1 MPKDMIHF
9 DTAGRTAR
17 HLADTRFA
25 PCLAAEGHG
34 LLLGS
39 VFHDAL
45 FYAAWPGDAP
55 LERLA
60 HALHGAG
67 GEDTYHLVRMLVAHA
82 RREGS
87 PLAVSVLVGVVSHL
101 FADTV
106 MHPLVWHL
114 TGDYYATDA
123 TARSLARQRHRA
135 LESLM
140 DMVACPHMLGRSRYS
155 LRLMLRRCPGLLEKG
170 LPVAGLAAMAEMEP
184 NAARAGL
191 SRAWRTFALFQA
203 AYRSR
208 PIARAAFALRP
219 HLPRAA
225 AELAALAYAP
235 QLLDQ
240 ARPLTGPIAYR
251 HPVTGEAHTAT
262 LDQLADQAAQRAA
275 DLCRRLEPA
284 VFGPKPLEPD
294 MIVPGETGPSMDAGL
309 PGVESGRMRH
319 FADPPFPTLA

>member
-1 MPKDMIHF
+1 MPKDLIHF
-9 DTAGRTAR
+9 DTAKRTAR
-17 HLADTRFA
+17 GLADTRFA

-60 HALHGAG
+60 HALHGAQ
-67 GEDTYHLVRMLVAHA
+67 GEDTYALVRMLTTHA
-82 RREGS
+82 RRNGS
-87 PLAVSVLVGVVSHL
+87 SLAVSILVGVVSHL
-101 FADTV
+101 FADAV

-123 TARSLARQRHRA
+123 KARSLARQRHRA

-155 LRLMLRRCPGLLEKG
+155 LRFMLHRCPALLENG
-170 LPVAGLAAMAEMEP
+170 LPVADLAAMAGMDSD
-184 NAARAGL
+184 AARAGL
-191 SRAWRTFALFQA
+191 ARAWRIFALFQA
-203 AYRSR
+203 AYWSR
-208 PIARAAFALRP
+208 PLALAAFALRP
-219 HLPRAA
+219 HLPPTA

-235 QLLDQ
+235 QLLRQ
-240 ARPLTGPIAYR
+240 ARPLSGSISFR
-251 HPVTGEAHTAT
+251 HPVTGERHSAT
-262 LDQLADQAAQRAA
+262 LDQLTDEAAQRAA
-275 DLCRRLEPA
+275 ALCRKLEPA
-284 VFGPKPLEPD
+284 VFGPKPLEPNR
-294 MIVPGETGPSMDAGL
+294 IAPGETGPSMDAGL

-319 FADPPFPTLA
+319 FADPPFPELA